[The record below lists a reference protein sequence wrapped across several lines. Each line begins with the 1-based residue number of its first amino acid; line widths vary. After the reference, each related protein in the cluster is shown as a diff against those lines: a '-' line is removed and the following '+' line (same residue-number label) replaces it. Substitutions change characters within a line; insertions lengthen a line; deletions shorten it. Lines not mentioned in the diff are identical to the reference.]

1 MNEIIEM
8 IYQWHQGAGFKSIR
22 RSLGFDRKTI
32 RKYVELAQLIEK
44 QFIYRTVSLIIKPPN
59 SFLSP
64 LLKSPSIPPYKGDDN
79 KLSPLAKGSRRKF
92 CQNIL
97 TRLELN
103 NHY

>member
-44 QFIYRTVSLIIKPPN
+44 QFIY
-59 SFLSP
+59 
-64 LLKSPSIPPYKGDDN
+64 
-79 KLSPLAKGSRRKF
+79 
-92 CQNIL
+92 
-97 TRLELN
+97 
-103 NHY
+103 